1 MTEAKT
7 IQIPYLAEKARVVT
21 YEDGYTFVF
30 VPKKGDVFNIST
42 WVKTGSLNEDDQ
54 INGISH
60 FLEHLMFKGTER
72 TKPGEFDKAMESM
85 GAVINAATWKDFTFY
100 YITGPKGRTHS
111 EQNAGQV
118 GANFELALNMH
129 ADMMLGSTIPD
140 EEVGPPYD
148 PFDSGYQG
156 EKRERSVVIEEI
168 SMREDQPWTKIYNS
182 VNDMMYPSGH
192 PYQRDVI
199 GTREI
204 IGNIPRETIYDYYR
218 RWYSPANMTTIVVG
232 DFDFSTLEE
241 KVTSAFSFEK
251 FGLSHNG
258 AAHSTISAEAFQLP
272 SHKRYDE
279 IKGEYQTSFFIIAFH
294 GPDPKNLT
302 ETIALDVASHVLGEG
317 RSSRLTQAL
326 LERPANPV
334 YNYVSCGQSTFK
346 LGNVF
351 FIQGNFNLLSQPD
364 AVNPEVGKSNG
375 STREI
380 LGQLQAE
387 LECMLTTEPITEE
400 EFQRALKKLKVTFA
414 ETSETASGIA
424 EAIGEAVTVVGS
436 LDSYLNYLDVLNA
449 LDLETVK
456 AVASKYLALE
466 HAYTSVMIPDPDKVV
481 LAEANEEDE

>member
-1 MTEAKT
+1 MKEANT
-7 IQIPYLAEKARVVT
+7 IQIPYLPDEARVVT
-21 YEDGYTFVF
+21 YGNGFTFVF

-72 TKPGEFDKAMESM
+72 FKPGQFDKAMESM

-100 YITGPKGRTHS
+100 YITGPKGRAADGHIG
-111 EQNAGQV
+111 E
-118 GANFELALNMH
+118 NFELALDMH

-148 PFDSGYQG
+148 PFDPNYKG

-182 VNDMMYPSGH
+182 VNHMMYQQGH

-199 GTREI
+199 GTRSI
-204 IGNIPRETIYDYYR
+204 IGNVPRTTIYDYYR

-232 DFDFSTLEE
+232 DFDFNALEE
-241 KVTSAFSFEK
+241 KICRYFDFERFNISPNGKGESAVTANAFR
-251 FGLSHNG
+251 H
-258 AAHSTISAEAFQLP
+258 P
-272 SHKRYDE
+272 SEKRYDE
-279 IKGEYQTSFFIIAFH
+279 IQGDYQTSFFIMGFH
-294 GPDPKNLT
+294 GPEPQNLK
-302 ETIALDVASHVLGEG
+302 EAIALDVASHVLGEG

-326 LERPANPV
+326 LERPANPI

-351 FIQGNFNLLSQPD
+351 FIQGNFNPQESEGTAKD
-364 AVNPEVGKSNG
+364 
-375 STREI
+375 I
-380 LGQLQAE
+380 LQQLEHE
-387 LECMLTTEPITEE
+387 LQRMLTTEPITED
-400 EFQRALKKLKVTFA
+400 EFSRAVKKLKVNFA

-424 EAIGEAVTVVGS
+424 ETIGEAVTVVGTF
-436 LDSYLNYLDVLNA
+436 DAYLNYLNVLNE
-449 LDLETVK
+449 LDVATVN
-456 AVASKYLALE
+456 AVARQYLSLDK
-466 HAYTSVMIPDPDKVV
+466 AYTSVMVPGEGAT
-481 LAEANEEDE
+481 AEDLETDGDDVES